1 VNALVRDAI
10 AAELAL
16 LTREVSTPAAP
27 FGYGADVSCS
37 RDLEE
42 AMPEVSG
49 QTVLAQ
55 ALVRRLD
62 CPRGGLP
69 DDGDYGIDLR
79 GFLNRGLTTDE
90 VRGLAGAI
98 RSELSKDDRVD
109 TVAVTV
115 APTTT
120 GQSIRVSI
128 QVVPRDATLGGP
140 FTLILAVTDGGAL
153 IEEMRR

>member
-1 VNALVRDAI
+1 VNATVADAI
-10 AAELAL
+10 ATETAS
-16 LTREVSTPAAP
+16 LTREVATPTAP
-27 FGYGADVSCS
+27 FGYGSDISCA

-42 AMPEVSG
+42 GMPEVSG

-62 CPRGGLP
+62 CPRGALP

-79 GFLNRGLTTDE
+79 SYLNRGLTVDQ

-98 RSELSKDDRVD
+98 RSELTKDDRVD

-115 APTTT
+115 TPTPT
-120 GQSIRVSI
+120 GESIRVSI
-128 QVVPRDATLGGP
+128 AVVPRDATLGGP